1 VLGYNGGYCEDKCYC
16 WRQVA
21 DNNNN
26 NNVDDDANNPETKP
40 RGVSPEIGEGS

>member
-1 VLGYNGGYCEDKCYC
+1 LLGYNGGYCEDKCYC

-26 NNVDDDANNPETKP
+26 NVVDENNPETKP
-40 RGVSPEIGEGS
+40 RGISPEIGEGS